1 MTGQLG
7 VEAGLEEPWV
17 TVRLHQ
23 VENLLLRQ
31 LEGGGANTKAQ
42 ALIGC
47 LSDGRVHI
55 DLEKKQL
62 CHMTRWTNMFDY
74 SLYSN
79 TMIDKVNNPDCVRYL
94 NLTDCNDIIV
104 GGFITILGNNQK
116 HTRPIAAQTHA
127 TCLAAVVEIKWS

>member
-1 MTGQLG
+1 MSQNTQYYISQNATERFVQPVGSSDQPLVSGWSDPLLCVVTGQLG
-7 VEAGLEEPWV
+7 VEAGLEKSWV

-31 LEGGGANTKAQ
+31 LEGGGANAKAQ

-62 CHMTRWTNMFDY
+62 CQMSRWTNMFDY
-74 SLYSN
+74 KSL
-79 TMIDKVNNPDCVRYL
+79 L
-94 NLTDCNDIIV
+94 
-104 GGFITILGNNQK
+104 
-116 HTRPIAAQTHA
+116 
-127 TCLAAVVEIKWS
+127 